1 VGRVSGAQ
9 KAIVQTRMKITFCCA
24 DTRIEPWIKDFSA
37 ALPEAQF
44 TDWFAQ
50 GEATPAADYAVVW
63 APPQA
68 FFDSQPSL
76 KAAFNIGA
84 GVNAILALPR
94 VPTIPIVRLEDA
106 GMAAQMADYV
116 AHAVLRHFREF
127 DAFETTAKA
136 GEWKKRRPLKRAD
149 FPIGVLGLG
158 TLGSHVAK
166 VITAFDFPVLG
177 WSNTRKHKDGVRTF
191 HGAGQLDAFL
201 TQTRVLVCLLPLTEQ
216 TTGIINGAAL
226 SKLLPG
232 AYVINV
238 ARGAHM
244 VDADLIAAI
253 DSGHVAGAT
262 LDVFHTEPLPPEHA
276 FWKSPKITI
285 TPHISAVTLREES
298 VAQIAGKMLAL
309 QRGEAITGIVDR
321 MRGY

>member
-1 VGRVSGAQ
+1 
-9 KAIVQTRMKITFCCA
+9 MKIVFCCA

-37 ALPEAQF
+37 ALPEATF
-44 TDWFAQ
+44 TDWLTTR
-50 GEATPAADYAVVW
+50 EATPPADYAVVW

-94 VPTIPIVRLEDA
+94 VPTIPLVRLEDA

-127 DAFETTAKA
+127 DAFEATAKA

-158 TLGSHVAK
+158 ALGSNVAK
-166 VITAFDFPVLG
+166 VMTAFDFPVLG
-177 WSNTRKHKDGVRTF
+177 WSNSRKHIDGVRTF

-201 TQTRVLVCLLPLTEQ
+201 AQTRVLVCLLPLTPE
-216 TTGIINGAAL
+216 TDSLINAATL
-226 SKLLPG
+226 NKLLPN
-232 AYVINV
+232 AYLINV
-238 ARGAHM
+238 ARGAH
-244 VDADLIAAI
+244 VVEEDLLAAI
-253 DSGHVAGAT
+253 ESGHVAGAT
-262 LDVFHTEPLPPEHA
+262 LDVFRTEPLPPEHA

-285 TPHISAVTLREES
+285 TPHISAVTLREKS
-298 VAQIAGKMLAL
+298 VAQIAGKMLAM
-309 QRGEAITGIVDR
+309 QRGEMISGVVNTN
-321 MRGY
+321 RGY

>member
-1 VGRVSGAQ
+1 
-9 KAIVQTRMKITFCCA
+9 MKITFCCT

-37 ALPEAQF
+37 ALPEAIF
-44 TDWFAQ
+44 TDWLTTR
-50 GEATPAADYAVVW
+50 EATPPADYAVVW

-94 VPTIPIVRLEDA
+94 VPTIPLVRLEDA

-127 DAFETTAKA
+127 DAFEATAKA
-136 GEWKKRRPLKRAD
+136 GEWKKRRPLKRTD
-149 FPIGVLGLG
+149 FPVGVLGLG
-158 TLGSHVAK
+158 ALGSHVAK
-166 VITAFDFPVLG
+166 VMTAFDFPVLG
-177 WSNTRKHKDGVRTF
+177 WSNSRKHIEGVRTF

-201 TQTRVLVCLLPLTEQ
+201 AQTRVLVCLLPLTPE
-216 TTGIINGAAL
+216 TDSLINAATL
-226 SKLLPG
+226 NKLLPN
-232 AYVINV
+232 AYLINV
-238 ARGAHM
+238 ARGAH
-244 VDADLIAAI
+244 VVEDDLLAAI
-253 DSGHVAGAT
+253 ASGHVAGAT
-262 LDVFHTEPLPPEHA
+262 LDVFRIEPLPPEHA

-298 VAQIAGKMLAL
+298 VAQIAGKMLAM
-309 QRGEAITGIVDR
+309 QRGETISGVVNTN
-321 MRGY
+321 RGY